1 LAIDATYTSIV
12 PLPSEDS
19 KEENFLDRPPL
30 EWGVDIKQYREEI
43 SKRAG
48 TDAIRYAVIKC
59 LMEIDRIIKVPS
71 PL

>member
-1 LAIDATYTSIV
+1 
-12 PLPSEDS
+12 
-19 KEENFLDRPPL
+19 L
-30 EWGVDIKQYREEI
+30 EWGVDIKQYRGELI
-43 SKRAG
+43 KRVG

>member
-1 LAIDATYTSIV
+1 
-12 PLPSEDS
+12 
-19 KEENFLDRPPL
+19 L
-30 EWGVDIKQYREEI
+30 EWGVDIKQFKGELM
-43 SKRAG
+43 KRAG